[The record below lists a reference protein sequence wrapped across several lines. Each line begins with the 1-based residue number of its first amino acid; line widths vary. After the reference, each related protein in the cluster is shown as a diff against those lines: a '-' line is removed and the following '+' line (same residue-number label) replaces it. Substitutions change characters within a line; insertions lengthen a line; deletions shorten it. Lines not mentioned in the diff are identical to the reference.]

1 MRKIGQAHRPA
12 RRYTAPAQP
21 KVQQV
26 TTEAQRRYL
35 ARFRRVLD
43 HVDACPDGDLGVEAL
58 ASVAAFSPFHFHR
71 QFAELTGVT
80 LHRYVQ
86 LARLKRAS
94 FALAFRDVPIT
105 GIALASGYGSE
116 AFARVFRKRLGQT
129 PSEFRR
135 APDWE
140 PWAAAIAPLDRAR
153 SIPMTIAFTDA
164 DVRIVDFPE
173 TRIARLAHRGDPA
186 RIGDTVR
193 AFIAWRRATGLHPS
207 KSRTFNLLHNDPETV
222 PPEDFRMDV
231 AAGTDAPIAGNEASV
246 VEDRIPAGRC
256 ATMRLTGSSDNLKP
270 AIHFL
275 YADWLPRSG
284 EELRDYPIFAER
296 VAFFP
301 DVPEN
306 EAVTDIFLPLR

>member
-1 MRKIGQAHRPA
+1 M
-12 RRYTAPAQP
+12 
-21 KVQQV
+21 
-26 TTEAQRRYL
+26 TTEAERRYL
-35 ARFRRVLD
+35 ARFQRVLD
-43 HVDACPDGDLGVEAL
+43 HVDANLDGDLGVETL

-94 FALAFRDVPIT
+94 SALAFRAAPVT
-105 GIALASGYGSE
+105 EIALASGYGGSE
-116 AFARVFRKRLGQT
+116 AFARVFRRRLGQT
-129 PSEFRR
+129 PSDFRR
-135 APDWE
+135 SPDWE
-140 PWAAAIAPLDRAR
+140 AWAAAIAPLDHAR
-153 SIPMTIAFTDA
+153 SIPMTITFTHA

-173 TRIARLAHRGDPA
+173 TRVARLAHRGNPA
-186 RIGDTVR
+186 RMGDTVR
-193 AFIAWRRATGLHPS
+193 AFIAWRRETGLHPS
-207 KSRTFNLLHNDPETV
+207 KSRTFNLLHNDPEAV

-231 AAGTDAPIAGNEASV
+231 AASTDAPIAENGAGV

-256 ATMRLTGSSDNLKP
+256 AMVRMTGSSDNLEP
-270 AIHFL
+270 AVHFL
-275 YADWLPRSG
+275 YAEWLPGSG

-296 VAFFP
+296 VRFFP